1 MHVALLALLAAAPA
15 LAAPVVAPP
24 SPPTTVSGVT
34 IYATPPKVTATWP
47 AAGQT
52 VASGVIVLSVRFN
65 EPMLASRFDIAPA
78 PGSPALNCLKTP
90 RLLNDGQTFVLL
102 CTAAPKTT
110 YALAFNAQ
118 PVADGQADA
127 GFANIGERRAESATL
142 SFTTND
148 ADGARNVA
156 QAMKAAGLGELDSP
170 IQDSPPTRPRSPAGQ
185 PQPKE
190 R

>member
-1 MHVALLALLAAAPA
+1 MHIAVLAVLAVLTAAPAGAAPAAAAPP
-15 LAAPVVAPP
+15 L
-24 SPPTTVSGVT
+24 PPTTVSGVT
-34 IYATPPKVTATWP
+34 IFPSRPTVTATWP

-52 VASGVIVLSVRFN
+52 VAGGVIVLSVRFN
-65 EPMLASRFDIAPA
+65 QPMLASGFDIAPA
-78 PGSPALNCLKTP
+78 PGGPALNCLKTP

-118 PVADGQADA
+118 PAADGEADA
-127 GFANIGERRAESATL
+127 GFANIGDQRAEPATL
-142 SFTTND
+142 TFSTND

-170 IQDSPPTRPRSPAGQ
+170 IQDSAPGRPQPPT
-185 PQPKE
+185 E